1 MYKIPNIGQL
11 FTPLQP
17 ATEKMINGIFYSMV
31 KPLPL
36 LQKYI
41 YSYWEFY
48 TEKPLTTPY
57 LHRVVADGCIALIVD
72 LKNPE
77 NTFIRGFVT
86 NYTAYEFAGS
96 FHYAGVCFY
105 PGAFPLL
112 FKLPAEEIT
121 NRFEQLNPF
130 MPGCAKHMMQAFDRK
145 VDIQIVKQVFDKYFL
160 EILYKSSSAYDGRFF
175 NAIDL
180 ILKSHGTLN
189 VQSELNTGVSPRQL
203 RRLFEFYIGDTP
215 KTFCNIVRFQHLIN
229 SRPTPACIRNKKI
242 FYEAGYYDQAHF
254 IKEFKKLYGL
264 TPSLALQ

>member
-1 MYKIPNIGQL
+1 MNRIPNVGQL

-17 ATEKMINGIFYSMV
+17 ATEKMANGIYYSMV
-31 KPLPL
+31 RPAAP

-72 LKNPE
+72 LLDPS
-77 NTFIRGFVT
+77 NTFIRGFIT
-86 NYTAYEFAGS
+86 NYTEYQFEGS

-105 PGAFPLL
+105 PSAFPLL
-112 FKLPAEEIT
+112 FRHPADELT
-121 NRFEQLNPF
+121 NKFECLDLF
-130 MPGCAKHMMQAFDRK
+130 MPTSARHLSQAFDRK
-145 VDIQIVKQVFDKYFL
+145 VSIEVVKEVFDRYFL
-160 EILYKSSSAYDGRFF
+160 EILNKGSAAYDGRFF

-180 ILKSHGTLN
+180 ILKSHGSLN
-189 VQSELNTGVSPRQL
+189 VQRDIDTGISPRQL
-203 RRLFEFYIGDTP
+203 RRLFEFYIGETP

-229 SRPTPACIRNKKI
+229 SKPTVDCIRNKKI